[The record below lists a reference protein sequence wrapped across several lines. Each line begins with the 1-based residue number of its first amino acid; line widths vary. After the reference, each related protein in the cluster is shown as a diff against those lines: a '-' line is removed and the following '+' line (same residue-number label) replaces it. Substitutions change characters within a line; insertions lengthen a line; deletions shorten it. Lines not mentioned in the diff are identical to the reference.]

1 MKRYR
6 LDKPA
11 LLIAVAA
18 ALMSGCSH
26 NFDDLYSYVDQAKST
41 YVGSV
46 SPIPQFKPYES
57 FAYSAVDLRDPFV
70 ANAEVDDEGGDADG
84 LTPDSD
90 RPKQPLEA
98 YSLDT
103 LRMVG
108 IMEQND
114 SLWGL
119 IKDAQNIVHR
129 VQVGNYMG
137 QNEGRIMEITE
148 SGIQLVEIIP
158 DGIGGYIER
167 DASIAIGND

>member
-1 MKRYR
+1 MPK
-6 LDKPA
+6 
-11 LLIAVAA
+11 LLIAVVAT
-18 ALMSGCSH
+18 LMSGCSQ
-26 NFDDLYSYVDQAKST
+26 NNDDLYRYFDQAKSNS
-41 YVGSV
+41 VGSV
-46 SPIPQFKPYES
+46 TPIPQFKPYES

-70 ANAEVDDEGGDADG
+70 ANVEVDQKSGEGDG

-90 RPKQPLEA
+90 RPRQPLEA

-119 IKDAQNIVHR
+119 IKDSQNIVHR

-137 QNEGRIMEITE
+137 QNEGRITAITE

-158 DGIGGYIER
+158 DGVGGYIER
-167 DASIAIGND
+167 EASIAIGND

>member
-1 MKRYR
+1 MKLYR
-6 LDKPA
+6 LDRLK
-11 LLIAVAA
+11 LLITVTTTLISA
-18 ALMSGCSH
+18 CSQ
-26 NFDDLYSYVDQAKST
+26 NYDDLYSYVDQTKST

-46 SPIPQFKPYES
+46 TPIPQFKPYES
-57 FAYSAVDLRDPFV
+57 FAYSAADQRDPFV
-70 ANAEVDDEGGDADG
+70 ANVEVDQKSSEGGG

-98 YSLDT
+98 FSLDS

-119 IKDAQNIVHR
+119 IKDSQNTVHR
-129 VQVGNYMG
+129 VQIGNYMG
-137 QNEGRIMEITE
+137 QNEGRITEITE

-158 DGIGGYIER
+158 DGLGGYIER

>member
-1 MKRYR
+1 MKRR
-6 LDKPA
+6 RIDMPK

-18 ALMSGCSH
+18 TLMSGCSQ
-26 NFDDLYSYVDQAKST
+26 NYDDLYSYIDQAKSNS
-41 YVGSV
+41 VGSV
-46 SPIPQFKPYES
+46 TPIPQFKPYES
-57 FAYSAVDLRDPFV
+57 FAYSAADLRDPFV
-70 ANAEVDDEGGDADG
+70 ANVEADQKGGEGDG

-90 RPKQPLEA
+90 RPRQPLEA
-98 YSLDT
+98 FSLDT

-119 IKDAQNIVHR
+119 IKDSQNIVHR

-137 QNEGRIMEITE
+137 QNEGRITKITE

-158 DGIGGYIER
+158 DGVGGYVER
-167 DASIAIGND
+167 EASIAIGND